1 MLDVKFYDTIDDA
14 LLKFA
19 VVISQSK
26 GKWVFCKHKER
37 DTYEVPGGHREE
49 GEDILE
55 TAKRELQEETGAVRF
70 DIKPVCVYS
79 VTGKT
84 RVNETGEETFG
95 LLCYADISEFFR
107 NLDSEIEKVVLMD
120 ELPTDWTYPL
130 IQPKL
135 IEEFER
141 RKLQARNNEAI
152 YTRRSIRKYE
162 EKPIPKEALE
172 QIIDAGRVAPSAKNR
187 QPWKYL
193 VYSGKSKE
201 QLLAIMREGIENE
214 EIRHRLLL
222 SVSGIPD
229 AYNTLRIMECAPIV
243 IMVLNTNGK
252 SPFARINADDRF
264 TEMNDLLSF
273 GASIENMLLKAEEL
287 NIGSLWIGNT
297 CFAYQELM
305 EYIGST
311 AELVGAIALGYK
323 EETPAMRPRKRLED
337 IVEYYD

>member
-130 IQPKL
+130 IQPNI
-135 IEEFER
+135 IE
-141 RKLQARNNEAI
+141 
-152 YTRRSIRKYE
+152 
-162 EKPIPKEALE
+162 
-172 QIIDAGRVAPSAKNR
+172 
-187 QPWKYL
+187 
-193 VYSGKSKE
+193 
-201 QLLAIMREGIENE
+201 
-214 EIRHRLLL
+214 
-222 SVSGIPD
+222 
-229 AYNTLRIMECAPIV
+229 
-243 IMVLNTNGK
+243 
-252 SPFARINADDRF
+252 
-264 TEMNDLLSF
+264 
-273 GASIENMLLKAEEL
+273 
-287 NIGSLWIGNT
+287 
-297 CFAYQELM
+297 
-305 EYIGST
+305 
-311 AELVGAIALGYK
+311 
-323 EETPAMRPRKRLED
+323 
-337 IVEYYD
+337 